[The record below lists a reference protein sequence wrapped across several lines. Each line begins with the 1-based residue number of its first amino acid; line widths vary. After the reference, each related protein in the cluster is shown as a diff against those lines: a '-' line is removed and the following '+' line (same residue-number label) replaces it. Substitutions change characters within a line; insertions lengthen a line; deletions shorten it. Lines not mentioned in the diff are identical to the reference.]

1 MSVTIKTVEMQYRGT
16 DGQYHGINAVAEKRI
31 SDQIADIDVALAA
44 KEGEINEFIE
54 DAEDQI
60 DAAMESGQNALNG
73 IDEQVND
80 MIESIAAVA
89 GQGTD
94 TTMTLSGVAADAQA
108 AGKIVKVSTEEPTE
122 SSNRLW
128 IGDGEEEEYTI
139 PTYEEFSEL
148 KSAFN
153 SVASN
158 EDMNVS
164 FGWLQSTDIWPTY
177 GTDRDNRPT
186 RSRSGYILLPKN
198 ASMTITPSPWYIQW
212 YRYKNDSAKT
222 WIDASAFTA
231 SWTNQPFTLKNTD
244 DDYLYRF
251 VARNADSN
259 ANVDA
264 STISVVGVIKWPIVS
279 AIAEL
284 ENNVESANDRITL
297 MNGNISKLENL
308 ESTDYRLT
316 WYQSTD
322 IYPTTGTDRNNRP
335 TRSRS
340 DYVYLPK
347 GAKLSI
353 TPSPW
358 YIQWFRYAD
367 DGNKTWIDMSSFTA
381 TWTNAPFVLYYP
393 DNNYWFR
400 FVVRD
405 ANSNANVDA
414 STINVSAQMYSI
426 LANTVKQN
434 TAEIDTLKSAESA
447 EFISPTI
454 LRICGGIEQNIYY
467 QNIIKGF
474 DAKQAYRVQATAYT
488 TNYTDFARISKGPTT
503 AETHGFRFNLYKN
516 NGNSMIESSTLN
528 YQIVPKSS
536 GSGLSKKVM
545 IIGDSLTFNAPMTK
559 HLVDNL
565 LSGDDMSIELVGTLG
580 DAPYKREGRSGWGAY
595 TYTHEASHTN
605 KSGTTFTNAFWNPS
619 TLSFDFSYYI
629 SHSGISAP
637 DYVFICLGTND
648 FGRTDVATNLQTMI
662 TSIQAYNA
670 NIRVGVWT
678 PPPRGLEGNGN
689 LIDRDG
695 ILEIVSDILTAFEG
709 QEANRVYTVPVTLNV
724 DPYHDFPMESV
735 NVSADNTAYQMFV
748 TTDKVH
754 PSAAGYA
761 KMADMIYSYI
771 KYFGSLDA
779 T

>member
-1 MSVTIKTVEMQYRGT
+1 MATGDKLVTLDGLKAVYDKVDGDVSVLR
-16 DGQYHGINAVAEKRI
+16 
-31 SDQIADIDVALAA
+31 
-44 KEGEINEFIE
+44 
-54 DAEDQI
+54 
-60 DAAMESGQNALNG
+60 
-73 IDEQVND
+73 
-80 MIESIAAVA
+80 
-89 GQGTD
+89 
-94 TTMTLSGVAADAQA
+94 
-108 AGKIVKVSTEEPTE
+108 
-122 SSNRLW
+122 
-128 IGDGEEEEYTI
+128 
-139 PTYEEFSEL
+139 
-148 KSAFN
+148 SAFD

-158 EDMNVS
+158 EHSNVS
-164 FGWLQSTDIWPTY
+164 FGWLQSSDIYPGY

-186 RSRSGYILLPKN
+186 RSRSVYILLPKN

-212 YRYKNDSAKT
+212 YRYQNNSDKT
-222 WIDASAFTA
+222 WIDMSSFSG

-244 DDYLYRF
+244 CDYLYRF
-251 VARNADSN
+251 VVRDADSN

-264 STISVVGVIKWPIVS
+264 STISVAGVIEWPIVS

-284 ENNVESANDRITL
+284 ENSVQSANDSIIL
-297 MNGNISKLENL
+297 VNGHISKLENL
-308 ESTDYRLT
+308 ESGDYHLT

-322 IYPTTGTDRNNRP
+322 IYPTTGTDRDNRP
-335 TRSRS
+335 IRSRS

-381 TWTNAPFVLYYP
+381 SWTNAPFDLYYP
-393 DNNYWFR
+393 NNDYWFR

-405 ANSNANVDA
+405 ANASANVDA

-434 TAEIDTLKSAESA
+434 AVDIETLKSVESA
-447 EFISPTI
+447 EFVTPTS
-454 LRICGGIEQNIYY
+454 LRICGGVEQNIYY
-467 QNIIKGF
+467 QNIIRRF
-474 DAKQAYRVQATAYT
+474 DAKRAYRIQTTTYA

-516 NGNSMIESSTLN
+516 NGNGMIESSALS

-536 GSGLSKKVM
+536 GSGLSKKVL

-565 LSGDDMSIELVGTLG
+565 LSDDVMTVELVGTLG

-605 KSGTTFTNAFWNPS
+605 ESGTTFTNAFWNPS
-619 TLSFDFSYYI
+619 TSSFDFSYYI
-629 SHSGISAP
+629 SNSGVSAP

-648 FGRTDVATNLQTMI
+648 FGRTDVATNLQMMI
-662 TSIQAYNA
+662 TSIHSYSA
-670 NIRVGVWT
+670 NIRVGIWT

-695 ILEIVSDILTAFEG
+695 ILKIVSDILTAFEG

-724 DPYHDFPMESV
+724 DPYYDFPMESV
-735 NVSADNTAYQMFV
+735 NVSADNTEYQMLV
-748 TTDKVH
+748 TKDKVH